1 MFGDGKARYVYTK
14 HWTRLKWQAIRL
26 WTWKSRD
33 SRLLLSVELH
43 IQMLHTKRFSVF
55 HENCAERRK
64 RIKTAESKKK
74 NHKLQ
79 QGERNHSISHRNY
92 ASFFYVFILFV
103 RFREMANLWSIM
115 NIEKSL
121 LHRLWTSFVKR
132 HRERAYSNHV
142 FQFAHFTHCTILTS
156 YSPES
161 RAFPTNRSAA
171 VILCVRCRPSTEMW
185 ERSTFAVYMVLNS
198 TKSSSLPHEIWVNFL
213 LPTQWAR
220 AIYKLKWLDSI

>member
-43 IQMLHTKRFSVF
+43 IQMLHTKDSQYFTRIARREESALKRQKERKKSQTSARREKPFNFPPQLRLIFLCFRFVCEISWDGKF
-55 HENCAERRK
+55 MINNEHRK
-64 RIKTAESKKK
+64 KP
-74 NHKLQ
+74 
-79 QGERNHSISHRNY
+79 
-92 ASFFYVFILFV
+92 F
-103 RFREMANLWSIM
+103 
-115 NIEKSL
+115 
-121 LHRLWTSFVKR
+121 TSPADIVCEAT
-132 HRERAYSNHV
+132 ERAYSNHV
-142 FQFAHFTHCTILTS
+142 FQFAHFTHCTILIS

-161 RAFPTNRSAA
+161 RAFPTNRRAA

-198 TKSSSLPHEIWVNFL
+198 TKSSPLPHEIWVNFL
-213 LPTQWAR
+213 LPTQCAR
-220 AIYKLKWLDSI
+220 AIYINWNDSTI